1 MSKPIRVP
9 IGDGYRPSSENPSKT
24 SVTGGYQPT
33 KSTGTNPTNPQK
45 PTSPPKKP

>member
-9 IGDGYRPSSENPSKT
+9 IGDGYRPT
-24 SVTGGYQPT
+24 SGNPT

-45 PTSPPKKP
+45 PASPPKKP